1 MATPRQLGNL
11 GDAVGGT
18 AASNANFDSGAFFVD
33 ASNNRV
39 GVNTTSPDASLT
51 VSGTANVSSAIIS
64 GGTITTLAAQLAV
77 GTGQN
82 EEKRLRLQNAN
93 RDVYFYLSNTTVG
106 LWDASGAT
114 GRWTTDTSGN
124 FTATGNITAYS
135 DIKLKANIHPI
146 QNALNTVSRLRGV
159 SYQRISDGSTQI
171 GVVAQ
176 EVKEV
181 LPEVVIEDSEGTLSV
196 AYGNMVGLLIEAIK
210 EMNKRLDTLKAEV
223 TQLKGE

>member
-1 MATPRQLGNL
+1 M
-11 GDAVGGT
+11 
-18 AASNANFDSGAFFVD
+18 
-33 ASNNRV
+33 
-39 GVNTTSPDASLT
+39 
-51 VSGTANVSSAIIS
+51 S
-64 GGTITTLAAQLAV
+64 GGTITTLASQLAV

-82 EEKRLRLQNAN
+82 EEKRLRLQNSN
-93 RDVYFYLSNTTVG
+93 RDVYFYLNSTTVG
-106 LWDASGAT
+106 LYDASGAT
-114 GRWTTDTSGN
+114 GRWSTDTSGN

-135 DIKLKANIHPI
+135 DVRLKANIHPI
-146 QNALNTVSRLRGV
+146 EDALNTVSRLRGV

-210 EMNKRLDTLKAEV
+210 ELSAKVEELEKRI
-223 TQLKGE
+223 